1 MFWYG
6 LPAIVNKGREAT
18 YQSLTQFI
26 QQLDVVDPATI
37 NCATHPAA
45 PPRNAVIS
53 AQYMVLLDDHFL
65 GLRQDGSVQQH
76 SQIASALRQ
85 MADQYQAQ
93 YATTKIAKKA
103 KVAATL
109 AGWLGEEDFPAAL
122 NLMHTRNYL

>member
-1 MFWYG
+1 
-6 LPAIVNKGREAT
+6 
-18 YQSLTQFI
+18 
-26 QQLDVVDPATI
+26 
-37 NCATHPAA
+37 
-45 PPRNAVIS
+45 
-53 AQYMVLLDDHFL
+53 MVLLDDHFL

-109 AGWLGEEDFPAAL
+109 AGWLGEDDFPAAL
-122 NLMHTRNYL
+122 NLMHTRNYLELIVACPSYKAMAAAPKSQKMARLQ